1 MGKPI
6 PLIWSQGEK
15 DVLLEMLALGKNLE
29 DVFPALNGWRRTQEL
44 PERSL
49 SSVGAQFYA
58 MRREL
63 GGVDKGTRAKGPGT
77 ANRHAWSDD
86 EKDYL
91 RLLMKVEG
99 QDEPTA
105 VANWLAKFPGRRSRK
120 AVSDQYYKMGVRDQA
135 AKKTVERL
143 ENLVPTHEETDP
155 SVMVQNLK
163 DLFPDLPQPTN
174 LLTDFEG
181 TASSADPGP
190 GVQEGTE
197 WIFPNTTPT
206 ESARIQAASLVVNAL
221 AGVPQKDWE
230 LVLAA
235 ALAVI
240 RLEDP
245 SK

>member
-143 ENLVPTHEETDP
+143 ENLVPATAAVLPSHEGLL
-155 SVMVQNLK
+155 NLSEPK
-163 DLFPDLPQPTN
+163 VEDR
-174 LLTDFEG
+174 LLTEFEG

-206 ESARIQAASLVVNAL
+206 ESARIQAASRVVNAL

>member
-99 QDEPTA
+99 QDEPVA

-143 ENLVPTHEETDP
+143 ENLVPATAAVLPSHEGLL
-155 SVMVQNLK
+155 NLSEPK
-163 DLFPDLPQPTN
+163 VEDR
-174 LLTDFEG
+174 LLTEFEG
-181 TASSADPGP
+181 TSVKADPGP
-190 GVQEGTE
+190 PAKENGTQ
-197 WIFPNTTPT
+197 WVFLNTTET
-206 ESARIQAASLVVNAL
+206 KRARIQAASMVVDAL
-221 AGVPQKDWE
+221 AGLSQRDCE
-230 LVLAA
+230 LVLDVAR
-235 ALAVI
+235 AVI